1 MIIFLFISFFVCGCF
16 SLKRMFIEEIFG
28 TEFDEDNSEHNKLI
42 SKLVD
47 NNKKKYC
54 KQYQEALKD
63 FDMKIIFI

>member
-1 MIIFLFISFFVCGCF
+1 
-16 SLKRMFIEEIFG
+16 MFIEEIFG